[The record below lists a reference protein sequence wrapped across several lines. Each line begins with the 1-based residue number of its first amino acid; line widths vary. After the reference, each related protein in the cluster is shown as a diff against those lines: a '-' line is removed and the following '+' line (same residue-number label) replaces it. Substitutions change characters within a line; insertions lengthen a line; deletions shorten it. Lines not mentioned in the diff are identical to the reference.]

1 VSPGGEPPIGRSV
14 RNPISSSSKI
24 GQSGIYNETVRCELA
39 RHVGASTPL
48 PMDNKTLK
56 HSIIV
61 FPFLKTLDPISIG
74 EISFRSTDDLV
85 GLTEDDARFVSEIS
99 DMLFL
104 QNNLRIR
111 SASYALVPFIDLERI
126 STPLIALERIQAVVA
141 YCYAKTSSVFD
152 DPFLSS
158 EHASLVIFSPGSVP
172 VPLVN
177 PHHHTIAT
185 ELAAASSGDEQL
197 SINGYSGLYNFK
209 QRFWVA
215 KGSRLYPPVPHI
227 SLNIS
232 QILSRDMA
240 EYHKWPEYRLLER
253 VTKVRLS
260 TVEERVFTG
269 IKWFNAANSSLISE
283 ESAMVN
289 LSIAF
294 ESLLGLPD
302 DAKTDRLIDAVSL
315 LLGRLPRL
323 DVWVHQFYKV
333 RSEIVHE
340 GRAESLRFVASDS
353 KKKPQPEAPIY
364 QPLLLYGRQI
374 FQYCVGTLLFGAS
387 LSENGGLQEKF
398 VTNQERFV
406 EICKVLEDDALDASK
421 RFELV
426 AEKVFAADRYRFIQE
441 SGLTFE
447 ALLGAARAAAKALST
462 CGGVEDPVLKE
473 ALNHLITANRS
484 ADHFEQL
491 DAIHEVVGIPQKPVH
506 SGSNAGPMSP
516 IAITLSIIDMVWSY
530 SFLHY
535 FSVKK
540 SREK

>member
-1 VSPGGEPPIGRSV
+1 LREVFRDQVISYLQAIGRSE
-14 RNPISSSSKI
+14 
-24 GQSGIYNETVRCELA
+24 IYNESRATPNERLKF
-39 RHVGASTPL
+39 GANYKT
-48 PMDNKTLK
+48 PMDDKTVK
-56 HSIIV
+56 HSIII
-61 FPFLKTLDPISIG
+61 FPFLKTLDPVSIG
-74 EISFRSTDDLV
+74 EISFRSTDDLI
-85 GLTEDDARFVSEIS
+85 GLSKDDARFVSEIS
-99 DMLFL
+99 EMLFL

-111 SASYALVPFIDLERI
+111 SASYALIPFIDLQRI
-126 STPLIALERIQAVVA
+126 STPLIELERIQAVVA

-152 DPFLSS
+152 DPFLSY
-158 EHASLVIFSPGSVP
+158 EHASLAIFSPGSVP

-177 PHHHTIAT
+177 PAHHTIALET
-185 ELAAASSGDEQL
+185 RDALSKDEQL
-197 SINGYSGLYNFK
+197 SIAGYSGLYNFK
-209 QRFWVA
+209 QHFWAA

-232 QILSRDMA
+232 QNLSRDIA
-240 EYHKWPEYRLLER
+240 EYHRWPEYRLLER

-283 ESAMVN
+283 ESAIVN

-340 GRAESLRFVASDS
+340 GRTQSLKFIASDS
-353 KKKPQPEAPIY
+353 KKKSQAEAPIY
-364 QPLLLYGRQI
+364 RPLLLYGRQI

-387 LSENGGLQEKF
+387 LSEEGGLEEKF

-426 AEKVFAADRYRFIQE
+426 VEKVFAADRYRFIQE
-441 SGLTFE
+441 SGLTIE
-447 ALLGAARAAAKALST
+447 ALLGAARAAAKALIS
-462 CGGVEDPVLKE
+462 CGGAGDPSLKAVLD
-473 ALNHLITANRS
+473 NLITANRS